1 MRGSCYLIS
10 LFLISGALAGCL
22 DSYLDE
28 DGDGVNNDIDNCHS
42 ASNPE
47 QNNTDGDEFGDEC
60 DFDDDNDGIF
70 DTEDRFPLDGD
81 EWSDIDKDGTGDN
94 ADLDD
99 DGDSWEDSEE
109 ISCLTDPLDVNSTP
123 TDTDL
128 DGICDSIDSDDDG
141 DNWEDSIDAFP
152 LDNLEHR
159 DTDGDG
165 IGDNSDMDDDGDS
178 WSDID
183 EIACLTD
190 SLDSTSVPQDTDD
203 DLVCDIVDTDD
214 DGDGTADISDLFPL
228 DRCADS
234 DFDGDGMPDELTGL
248 EYVNGVYVSC
258 ISSLVEDQDDD
269 NDGVLDSID
278 VNDFSDTGVVI
289 TIETFQSI
297 EYMDYFDNYAEIYI
311 CLHMDWDL
319 FGCSP
324 STGHWVM
331 LTGTTYSINQSFF
344 LDLPETSRFHSFQL
358 RAWDADSWE
367 DDLMDI
373 NPDPNW
379 NSYLF
384 TYDSVLGTIDNST
397 SASGEGDGQ
406 GWDGALTFS
415 YEGVDLRQQRITTFY
430 WDYEYNSFELE
441 VILDYDIYSY
451 FKGLDHTA
459 NGIYDVE
466 SYAKFATPGEQYIL
480 DLANSLEN
488 LAIQSGF
495 TTDLEKLEFLHA
507 FVGAIEYELDIDGIG
522 QNDYPKYPIEM
533 LWHASGDC
541 EDAAALYVSL
551 AEAMGYDA
559 MFMVGLVK
567 PSDDEDWGGHAWA
580 VVHVP
585 NHSGAGWYGT
595 GSKEG
600 VPFYF
605 VEATAWFDGSSGVG
619 VNPWYEISDESAY
632 DVE

>member
-1 MRGSCYLIS
+1 MGVCLI
-10 LFLISGALAGCL
+10 LISGGLSGCL
-22 DSYLDE
+22 DSFLDD
-28 DGDGVNNDIDNCHS
+28 DGDGLKNNEDNCVS
-42 ASNPE
+42 TPNPD
-47 QNNTDGDEFGDEC
+47 QTDYEGDGLGDEC
-60 DFDDDNDGIF
+60 DYDDDDDGFLDIEDF
-70 DTEDRFPLDGD
+70 FPRDSGEWLDTDA
-81 EWSDIDKDGTGDN
+81 DGTGDNTDTDDDGDTWSDADESACSTDPLDSNSVPIDTDSDNLCDVVDNDDDGDNVEDSSDAFPLDETEQIDTDGDGTGNN

-99 DGDSWEDSEE
+99 DGDSWS
-109 ISCLTDPLDVNSTP
+109 DV
-123 TDTDL
+123 
-128 DGICDSIDSDDDG
+128 
-141 DNWEDSIDAFP
+141 
-152 LDNLEHR
+152 
-159 DTDGDG
+159 
-165 IGDNSDMDDDGDS
+165 
-178 WSDID
+178 D
-183 EIACLTD
+183 ETACLTD
-190 SLDSTSVPQDTDD
+190 SLDSASVPLDTDD
-203 DLVCDIVDTDD
+203 DLVCDIVDLDD
-214 DGDGTADISDLFPL
+214 DGDGTADISDVFPL

-234 DFDGDGMPDELTGL
+234 DFDGDGMPDELTGSG
-248 EYVNGVYVSC
+248 YSNGVYVSC

-278 VNDFSDTGVVI
+278 VNDFSDTGIKI

-297 EYMDYFDNYAEIYI
+297 EYMDYFDSYAEIYI
-311 CLHMDWDL
+311 CLHLDWDL

-324 STGHWVM
+324 SNGHWVM

-373 NPDPNW
+373 NPDSNW

-384 TYDSVLGTIDNST
+384 TYDSLLGTIDNST

-415 YEGVDLRQQRITTFY
+415 FEGVDLRQQRLTSFY
-430 WDYEYNSFELE
+430 WDYGYNSFQLE
-441 VILDYDIYSY
+441 VVLDYDIYSY
-451 FKGLDHTA
+451 FKGLDHSA

-480 DLANSLEN
+480 DLATSLEN
-488 LAIQSGF
+488 LAIENGF

-522 QNDYPKYPIEM
+522 QDDYPKYPIEM

-585 NHSGAGWYGT
+585 NHSGSGWYGT

-605 VEATAWFDGSSGVG
+605 VEATAWYDGSSGVG